1 MEDKVRAF
9 NSFPSEPNGRYRL
22 ATNPHTGQ
30 IYQGGPAPILSLPTI
45 EEKAEAIIPCLL
57 DVFIRPSTP
66 VDAPWSWAIL
76 DADLAQAMGVRLKE
90 HGVAL
95 ALCEVDIIRKAV
107 SPGDS
112 TKWHGCRCAAQC
124 FFEPLRE
131 CSGCGMAFYHSEEC
145 QKKHWKMHKAKC
157 GTPGATPSTGSN
169 GNSIIEAHEY
179 LRSEAINDPAA
190 RSLMEDLRLDDDAYE
205 NGLALIIHRLV
216 FTGRD
221 TPDNMRLLFGPHYTH
236 EEQIKLHHQRIRVEL
251 LVDPFRG
258 SPWYAINTQLG
269 MFDPDLVRAVRPANA
284 AETRQVDEIR
294 GIQAAFE
301 RAVAT
306 DTTPSLADMPASIQD
321 FSKGFGETIRITT
334 LAEQMM
340 EHDFESWVQ
349 RLSADVD

>member
-1 MEDKVRAF
+1 MTSGGMINLVDGA
-9 NSFPSEPNGRYRL
+9 PNHWIFGITHIDMGLDPAGPMGDIVL

-66 VDAPWSWAIL
+66 VDAPWSWATL

-90 HGVAL
+90 HGVAP
-95 ALCEVDIIRKAV
+95 ALCEVDVCTPEQREFMIESHERLPQKMLHFMGSEIIRKPV

-112 TKWHGCRCAAQC
+112 TRCHGCRCTAQC
-124 FFEPLRE
+124 FFEPLRK
-131 CSGCGMAFYHSEEC
+131 CSGCGMAFYHSKEC

-169 GNSIIEAHEY
+169 GNSIIEGHEY

-190 RSLMEDLRLDDDAYE
+190 RSLMQDLRLDDDAYE

-236 EEQIKLHHQRIRVEL
+236 EELIKLHHQRIRVEL
-251 LVDPFRG
+251 LVDPPRG
-258 SPWYAINTQLG
+258 SPWYA
-269 MFDPDLVRAVRPANA
+269 
-284 AETRQVDEIR
+284 
-294 GIQAAFE
+294 
-301 RAVAT
+301 
-306 DTTPSLADMPASIQD
+306 
-321 FSKGFGETIRITT
+321 
-334 LAEQMM
+334 
-340 EHDFESWVQ
+340 
-349 RLSADVD
+349 